1 MNTNLNEVKKWAR
14 DLRKEEP
21 RPPGEKLGGFLL
33 GARCLDKCRA
43 SLLDWQGDYRYGCP
57 MDQEFLQTAGL
68 EPEEF
73 KKYVATGASDSQMD
87 RWVRLHARA
96 HSGSA

>member
-1 MNTNLNEVKKWAR
+1 MNTNMDEVKKWAR

-21 RPPGEKLGGFLL
+21 RPAGEKLGGFPL

-43 SLLDWQGDYRYGCP
+43 SLLGWDGEYRYGCP
-57 MDQEFLQTAGL
+57 MDQEFLENIGI
-68 EPEEF
+68 EPDEF
-73 KKYVATGASDSQMD
+73 KEYVATGASDSQMD

-96 HSGSA
+96 HG